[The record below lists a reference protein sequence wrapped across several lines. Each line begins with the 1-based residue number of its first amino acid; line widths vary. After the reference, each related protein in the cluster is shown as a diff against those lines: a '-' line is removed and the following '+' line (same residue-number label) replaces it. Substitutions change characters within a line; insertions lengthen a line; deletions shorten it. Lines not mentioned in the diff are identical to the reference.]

1 MSAIFRFF
9 RKKLPGKMVEE
20 EMDNNSNDTG
30 EVATN
35 NNILPPELLEK
46 IFSHLSGQ
54 KDLSTVMLVC
64 KTWNNVAEAPV
75 FWSWLKITKPSQLAF
90 KRLQGCQQIVIGESW
105 SRDKDGKITDICW
118 KRNFQEILQHPGLK
132 KITLHQG
139 WLICNKLRGAV
150 KNYLADFVC

>member
-20 EMDNNSNDTG
+20 ERENNSNNRG
-30 EVATN
+30 EVASN

-46 IFSHLSGQ
+46 IFGYLPGL

-75 FWSWLKITKPSQLAF
+75 FWSWFKIKKPCQLAL

>member
-20 EMDNNSNDTG
+20 EMDDNSNDTG

-46 IFSHLSGQ
+46 IFRNLSGQ
-54 KDLSTVMLVC
+54 KDLSTVMLIC

-75 FWSWLKITKPSQLAF
+75 FWSRFKITKPYQLAV
-90 KRLQGCQQIVIGESW
+90 KRLQGCKQIVIGESW
-105 SRDKDGKITDICW
+105 SRDSNGKITYICW
-118 KRNFQEILQHPGLK
+118 RRIFQEILQHPGLK

-150 KNYLADFVC
+150 KNYLTDFVC